1 MGHKSRPGPQQTYLV
16 EHYRPDRDVA
26 QLNASI
32 VRVREAI
39 SEMKRA
45 GTAVRCVMSMI
56 VPKDESFLC
65 LIEAASE
72 SVVAD
77 AYGHADVHF
86 ERISPAIC
94 VEDQVKRSKETDS

>member
-1 MGHKSRPGPQQTYLV
+1 MAHKSRPGLQQTYLV

-26 QLNASI
+26 QLSTSI

-39 SEMKRA
+39 SEMGRA
-45 GTAVRCVMSMI
+45 GTAVRCVISMI
-56 VPKDESFLC
+56 VPNDESFLC

-72 SVVAD
+72 NVVAD
-77 AYGHADVHF
+77 AYRRADVQF

-94 VEDQVKRSKETDS
+94 VEDQVKQK

>member
-1 MGHKSRPGPQQTYLV
+1 MAHESRPGLRQTYLV

-26 QLNASI
+26 QLTASI

-39 SEMKRA
+39 SEMERA
-45 GTAVRCVMSMI
+45 GTAVRCVISMI

-72 SVVAD
+72 RVVVD
-77 AYGHADVHF
+77 AYGHADVQF
-86 ERISPAIC
+86 ERISPAIW
-94 VEDQVKRSKETDS
+94 VEDQVKRQ